1 VTLTRAGTTNFTFA
15 WTENVVWRPVSGAEV
30 LGNMAMGSMS
40 YTPAD
45 GTGTYWYQFRVVD
58 IYSNAADQWI
68 SFVVTDSVTAPT
80 TVSVTSSGSYAV
92 SLSWSGATA
101 AVGIN
106 HYNVYR
112 NGSLIGNTTGTTYT
126 DSTAAPGTAYGYT
139 IKAVDNHGALSS
151 ASSAANVTT
160 ATSLEIFTPLP

>member
-1 VTLTRAGTTNFTFA
+1 
-15 WTENVVWRPVSGAEV
+15 
-30 LGNMAMGSMS
+30 MAMGSMS

-58 IYSNAADQWI
+58 IYSNYTEQWL
-68 SFVVTDSVTAPT
+68 SFTVTEAVLPPT
-80 TVSVTSSGSYAV
+80 TVSVTGSGSYAV

-101 AVGIN
+101 AAGIN

-126 DSTAAPGTAYGYT
+126 DSTAAPATAYAYT
-139 IKAVDNHGALSS
+139 IKTADNNGALSS
-151 ASSAANVTT
+151 ASSTANVTT
-160 ATSLEIFTPLP
+160 AASFEIFTPLP